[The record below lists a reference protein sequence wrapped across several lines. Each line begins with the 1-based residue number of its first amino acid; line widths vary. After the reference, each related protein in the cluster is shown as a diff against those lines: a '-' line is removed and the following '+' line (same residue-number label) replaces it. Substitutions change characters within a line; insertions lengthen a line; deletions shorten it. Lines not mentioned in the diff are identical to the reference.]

1 MFIYDYYKNGHIN
14 VNEISNVIVWGVK
27 IMNFNK
33 LNKKKGVAGLE
44 LFTGII
50 VSIFMIG
57 IILMVLQISGA
68 KLMGSTT
75 DAGAINAINQTMLST
90 ATATDYFPLFIVL
103 GAMLSIVLMLVI
115 IVRAIRGSGMVGGG
129 EGA

>member
-1 MFIYDYYKNGHIN
+1 MQLT
-14 VNEISNVIVWGVK
+14 
-27 IMNFNK
+27 K

-75 DAGAINAINQTMLST
+75 DQGAIDAINATMTST
-90 ATATDYFPLFIVL
+90 STATDYFPLFIVL